1 MDSEVFAKW
10 FNIKMVKDRPILLLF
25 DSHMTQIILPVIEKA
40 MKERIIT
47 VKFPSHASDVL
58 QPLDVTCFGPHF
70 FSKKAFHSMYIQ

>member
-47 VKFPSHASDVL
+47 VKKSEKNP
-58 QPLDVTCFGPHF
+58 
-70 FSKKAFHSMYIQ
+70 KKMSVSTKYF